1 MKYIIEKVQLFN
13 KNLKED
19 HIEEYAT
26 QCAYYTILAF
36 IPFLMLIITLI
47 KYIGLEE
54 NILFFAIS
62 QMVPENFLNATVMD
76 IVKEVYSKSIGT
88 VTISALFT
96 LWSAGRG
103 FTALCK
109 GLSSIYKT
117 KEEKMYILFRIR
129 ATILTA
135 IFIVMIILVLLL
147 MVFGNTINTLLIKK
161 FNIYSKIFNFIIRFK
176 TIVTAL
182 VLFLVF
188 LPMYRFIPKHIE
200 KKQNFAIS
208 ALIASV
214 GCIVISYL
222 FSIYV
227 EVFNGFSIMYG
238 SLTTIVLVMMWVY
251 ACMYTILL
259 GAEIGKFIK

>member
-1 MKYIIEKVQLFN
+1 MIFGKRKAKIRYIGGKNRLIFKGENMKYIIEKIQLFN

-96 LWSAGRG
+96 
-103 FTALCK
+103 
-109 GLSSIYKT
+109 
-117 KEEKMYILFRIR
+117 
-129 ATILTA
+129 
-135 IFIVMIILVLLL
+135 
-147 MVFGNTINTLLIKK
+147 
-161 FNIYSKIFNFIIRFK
+161 
-176 TIVTAL
+176 
-182 VLFLVF
+182 
-188 LPMYRFIPKHIE
+188 
-200 KKQNFAIS
+200 
-208 ALIASV
+208 
-214 GCIVISYL
+214 
-222 FSIYV
+222 
-227 EVFNGFSIMYG
+227 
-238 SLTTIVLVMMWVY
+238 
-251 ACMYTILL
+251 
-259 GAEIGKFIK
+259 

>member
-1 MKYIIEKVQLFN
+1 MKDIMKRVKLLS

-36 IPFLMLIITLI
+36 IPFIMLIITLI

-54 NILFFAIS
+54 EVLFFAIS
-62 QMVPENFLNATVMD
+62 QIMPENFLSGTVMD

-88 VTISALFT
+88 ITISALFT

-109 GLSSIYKT
+109 GLSSVYKT
-117 KEEKMYILFRIR
+117 KEEKTYILFRTR

-135 IFIVMIILVLLL
+135 IFIVMIIFVLLF
-147 MVFGNTINTLLIKK
+147 MVFGNTINTLLIQK
-161 FNIYSKIFNFIIRFK
+161 FNIYNKIFNLVIKFK
-176 TIVTAL
+176 TIVTT
-182 VLFLVF
+182 VILFFIFWL
-188 LPMYRFIPKHIE
+188 MYKFIPKHIE
-200 KKQNFAIS
+200 KNQNYAIS
-208 ALIASV
+208 ALVASV
-214 GCIVISYL
+214 GWIVISYF

-259 GAEIGKFIK
+259 GAEIGKVAN

>member
-1 MKYIIEKVQLFN
+1 MKYIIEKIQLFN
-13 KNLKED
+13 RNLKED

-36 IPFLMLIITLI
+36 IPFLMLIITLT

-54 NILFFAIS
+54 NVLFFAIS
-62 QMVPENFLNATVMD
+62 QVVPESFWNGIVMD

-109 GLSSIYKT
+109 GLSSVYKT
-117 KEEKMYILFRIR
+117 KEEKAYILFRTR

-135 IFIVMIILVLLL
+135 IFIILIIFALLF
-147 MVFGNTINTLLIKK
+147 MVFGNTINTLLIQK
-161 FNIYSKIFNFIIRFK
+161 FNIYNKIFNFIIRFK

-182 VLFLVF
+182 ILFFVF
-188 LPMYRFIPKHIE
+188 LLMYRFIPKHIE
-200 KKQNFAIS
+200 KKQNFVIS
-208 ALIASV
+208 SLIASV
-214 GCIVISYL
+214 GWILISYF

-238 SLTTIVLVMMWVY
+238 SLTTVVLIMMWVY